1 MTNGFSH
8 MKDVIDYCEEMNQ
21 IYEVQ
26 READEFLYQLMTT
39 PEEQEAERLAEEQ
52 KILDSFNRFRAN
64 LFKPISVLEDNE
76 HIHSIVYWSKTI
88 IIDNAVKW
96 RNMTTK
102 TERQRMRLF
111 LELENV
117 ENIPN
122 ESIVNF

>member
-1 MTNGFSH
+1 MTNGFSYMEH
-8 MKDVIDYCEEMNQ
+8 LMRNAEELDQ
-21 IYEVQ
+21 IYQ
-26 READEFLYQLMTT
+26 TQKEADEFLYEIMTT
-39 PEEQEAERLAEEQ
+39 PEEKEAEQLAEEQ
-52 KILDSFNRFRAN
+52 RKLDSFNRFRAN

-88 IIDNAVKW
+88 IIDNEVKW
-96 RNMTTK
+96 RDMTTK

-122 ESIVNF
+122 ERIVDF